1 MRQHAFDHPAL
12 QSCSTAE
19 RVDKSGF
26 MIDFERYPECREGRF
41 RQARA
46 PLCTA
51 RHCDLGH
58 RVVHCLRQDCGMIL
72 SFRDGWLREFF
83 VNDIRSKKIPSD
95 LEDHLFRK
103 IQMIDDA
110 TTDRDLRSPPSN
122 HFEKVRGNLDGLH
135 SIRVNKRWR
144 LVFRWNSG
152 RGEAEDL
159 YLDDHS
165 YE

>member
-1 MRQHAFDHPAL
+1 
-12 QSCSTAE
+12 
-19 RVDKSGF
+19 
-26 MIDFERYPECREGRF
+26 
-41 RQARA
+41 
-46 PLCTA
+46 
-51 RHCDLGH
+51 
-58 RVVHCLRQDCGMIL
+58 MIL

-83 VNDIRSKKIPSD
+83 VNDVRSKKIPSD
-95 LEDHLFRK
+95 LEDRLFRK

-122 HFEKVRGNLDGLH
+122 HFEKLRGHLDGLH

-144 LVFRWNSG
+144 LVFRWDSG
-152 RGEAEDL
+152 RAEAKHL